1 MPRYR
6 PYKPPLGSALL
17 LAVGLLAFQTATAGG
32 QNAFARQPETAAAH
46 SAGQVIHTAIIKN
59 FEYQPRILTVKLGDT
74 VEWKNEDIFAHT
86 VTAVNK
92 SFDSGSI
99 NPGGSWKFVARKT
112 GSFNYFCTFH
122 PNMKAELVV
131 Q

>member
-1 MPRYR
+1 MPWYQ
-6 PYKPPLGSALL
+6 PCKPSLSSALL
-17 LAVGLLAFQTATAGG
+17 LAVALFVVQTVSASAR
-32 QNAFARQPETAAAH
+32 NAFANPSEAVTAYSADQP
-46 SAGQVIHTAIIKN
+46 IHTAIIKD
-59 FEYQPRILTVKLGDT
+59 FKYQPPVLTVKAGDT

-99 NPGGSWKFVARKT
+99 SPGGSWKFVARKT
-112 GSFNYFCTFH
+112 GSFDYFCTFH
-122 PNMKAELVV
+122 PNMKGKLVV